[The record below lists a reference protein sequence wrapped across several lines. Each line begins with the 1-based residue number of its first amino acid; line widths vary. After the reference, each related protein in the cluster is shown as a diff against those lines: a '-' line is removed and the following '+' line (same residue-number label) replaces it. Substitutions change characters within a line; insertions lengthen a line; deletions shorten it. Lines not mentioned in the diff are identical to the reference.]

1 MKNYYDILGV
11 SEDASNEQIKKAF
24 KDIAKKEHPDRGGDE
39 AIFKEANEAYDTLKS
54 SQKRHDYDTMRKF
67 GGQRTGGG
75 QHPFFNEDIFGDFF
89 SGFGNGD
96 MDFKG
101 NFNFTKGPGGERIFR
116 QNRQPRGNRNV
127 QVRMAIS
134 IKEAM
139 NKSEKTIN
147 YKLPSGR
154 EEFATVNIPAGV
166 QHGVTF
172 KYAGMGD
179 DSIKNLPRGDLMV
192 VMSVLDSDG
201 YTRKNNDL
209 YTDKTIDCFQAVRG
223 HEFNLK
229 TLEDK
234 IIKVKVPSGTQ
245 PNTILQVKGQGMPV
259 HKTIGIRG
267 NLYVK
272 VHVLIP
278 QLSAADLKKIKD
290 L

>member
-1 MKNYYDILGV
+1 MKNYYDVLGV
-11 SEDASNEQIKKAF
+11 NEQSTSAEITKAF
-24 KDIAKKEHPDRGGDE
+24 KELAKKHHPDRGGDE
-39 AIFKEANEAYDTLKS
+39 AKFKEINEAHDTLKN

-67 GGQRTGGG
+67 GNSGTGG

-96 MDFKG
+96 MDFNG
-101 NFNFTKGPGGERIFR
+101 RFNFSGRPGDTRTWRSTGR
-116 QNRQPRGNRNV
+116 QRGNRNV

-139 NKSEKTIN
+139 NTNEKTIN

-154 EEFATVNIPAGV
+154 DEFATVKIPAGV

-172 KYAGMGD
+172 KFQGMGD
-179 DSIKNLPRGDLMV
+179 DSIKNMPRGDLMV
-192 VMSVLDSDG
+192 MMSVLDSDG
-201 YTRKNNDL
+201 YTRKGNDL

-229 TLEDK
+229 TLDDK
-234 IIKVKVPSGTQ
+234 IIKVKVPAGTQ
-245 PNTILQVKGQGMPV
+245 PGTMLTLKGQGMPV

>member
-11 SEDASNEQIKKAF
+11 KEDASNEQIKKAF

-39 AIFKEANEAYDTLKS
+39 ARFKEANEAYDTLKN

-67 GGQRTGGG
+67 GGTGGQ

-96 MDFKG
+96 MDFG
-101 NFNFTKGPGGERIFR
+101 GRFNFTQGPGRARTFR
-116 QNRQPRGNRNV
+116 SSNRGNRNV

-139 NKSEKTIN
+139 KEEEKTIN

-154 EEFATVNIPAGV
+154 DEYATVKIPAGV
-166 QHGVTF
+166 QHGITF
-172 KYAGMGD
+172 KFAGMGD
-179 DSIKNLPRGDLMV
+179 DSIKNMPRGDLMV

-201 YTRKNNDL
+201 YTRKGNDL

-223 HEFNLK
+223 TEFNLK
-229 TLEDK
+229 TLEDN
-234 IIKVKVPSGTQ
+234 IIKIKVPSGTQ
-245 PNTILQVKGQGMPV
+245 HGTLLSVKGRGMPV
-259 HKTIGIRG
+259 HKTLNIRG

-272 VHVLIP
+272 IHILIP

>member
-1 MKNYYDILGV
+1 MKNYYDVLGV
-11 SEDASNEQIKKAF
+11 NEQSTSADITKAF
-24 KDIAKKEHPDRGGDE
+24 KELAKKHHPDRGGDKDKFQE
-39 AIFKEANEAYDTLKS
+39 ISKAHDTLKN

-67 GGQRTGGG
+67 GSSSTGG

-96 MDFKG
+96 MDFNG
-101 NFNFTKGPGGERIFR
+101 RFNFRSGPGQTRTWRTTGS
-116 QNRQPRGNRNV
+116 QQGNRNV
-127 QVRMAIS
+127 QVRMALT

-139 NKSEKTIN
+139 TTTEKTIN

-154 EEFATVNIPAGV
+154 EEFATVKVPAGV

-172 KYAGMGD
+172 KYNGMGD
-179 DSIKNLPRGDLMV
+179 DSIKNMPRGDLMV
-192 VMSVLDSDG
+192 IMSVIDSDG
-201 YTRKNNDL
+201 YTRKGNDL
-209 YTDKTIDCFQAVRG
+209 HTDKTIDCFQAVRG
-223 HEFNLK
+223 TDFNLK
-229 TLEDK
+229 TLDDN
-234 IIKVKVPSGTQ
+234 IIKVKVPAGTQ
-245 PNTILQVKGQGMPV
+245 PNTVLQVQGKGMPV

-272 VHVLIP
+272 IHVLIP

>member
-1 MKNYYDILGV
+1 
-11 SEDASNEQIKKAF
+11 
-24 KDIAKKEHPDRGGDE
+24 
-39 AIFKEANEAYDTLKS
+39 
-54 SQKRHDYDTMRKF
+54 MRKF
-67 GGQRTGGG
+67 GNANTGGG

-89 SGFGNGD
+89 SGFQGGD
-96 MDFKG
+96 MDFG
-101 NFNFTKGPGGERIFR
+101 GSFNFTKGPGGERIFR
-116 QNRQPRGNRNV
+116 QNRAQTRGNRNV

-139 NKSEKTIN
+139 NHNEKTIN

-154 EEFATVNIPAGV
+154 DEFATVKIPAGV

-172 KYAGMGD
+172 KFQGMGD
-179 DSIKNLPRGDLMV
+179 DSIKNMPRGDLMV

-201 YTRKNNDL
+201 YTRKGNDL

-234 IIKVKVPSGTQ
+234 IIKVKVPAGTQ
-245 PNTILQVKGQGMPV
+245 PGTMLTLKGQGMPV